1 MIGIYVVAILT
12 IFICTRVMVKIS
24 QKTQKVICDEMF
36 TKMQLLPISYFDT
49 HTHGDI
55 MSHYTND
62 TDTLNQMISESLP
75 QVIASLII
83 VTVFIAM
90 IFSNWILTLVVVFSL
105 ILMLSITK
113 TISGKSGKYFIG
125 QQKAIGEING
135 YIEEMI
141 NGQKVVKVFCHEEKA
156 KQGFDKINDR
166 LLEESYKANKFASV
180 LMPILVALGN
190 LQYVLVA
197 IVRRYFNCK
206 WSKWYFYWSYCFF
219 FTT

>member
-1 MIGIYVVAILT
+1 MIGIYAVAMAT
-12 IFICTRVMVKIS
+12 IFIYTRVMVKIS
-24 QKTQKVICDEMF
+24 QGTQKIIRDEMF
-36 TKMQLLPISYFDT
+36 TKMQALPISYFDT

-62 TDTLNQMISESLP
+62 IDTLNQMISQSLP
-75 QVIASLII
+75 QVLASIITI

-90 IFSNWILTLVVVFSL
+90 IASNWILTLVVIFSL
-105 ILMLSITK
+105 ILMLSTTK
-113 TISGKSGKYFIG
+113 IISQKSGKYFIG
-125 QQKAIGEING
+125 QQREVGAING

-141 NGQKVVKVFCHEEKA
+141 NGQKVVKVFCYEEKA
-156 KQGFDKINDR
+156 KAGFDEINDR

-197 IVRRYFNCK
+197 IVRWYSNNK
-206 WSKWYFYWSYCFF
+206 WI
-219 FTT
+219 